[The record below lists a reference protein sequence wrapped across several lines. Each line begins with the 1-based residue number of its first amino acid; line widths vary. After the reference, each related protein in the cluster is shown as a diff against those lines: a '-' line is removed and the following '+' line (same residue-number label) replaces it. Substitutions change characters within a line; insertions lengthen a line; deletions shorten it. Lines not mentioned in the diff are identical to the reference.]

1 MDNTVAYN
9 KYRWVFNEFNNPDIP
24 GDAWWCTNV
33 DFQVADVYLFA
44 KRFPAVCPA
53 QDGYPATIANH
64 MAYIPCGEGLAG
76 TIARY
81 CDMEGKWGE
90 EVPNCHAAAPKSIKY
105 DVQFLELT
113 AKKAMQPLT
122 PVIDGKEVKVSSFPS
137 LPEGLTID
145 SSTGVISGTPLEE
158 MERKG
163 FTINAA
169 NQEGSVYTT
178 IAITVNKAA
187 FNWLLLVIIIVIVIV
202 VVVVVVVVLT
212 ASKKKK
218 GSKAMPKSS
227 KSKSGSKKMDA
238 QPKAVIK
245 V

>member
-1 MDNTVAYN
+1 M
-9 KYRWVFNEFNNPDIP
+9 
-24 GDAWWCTNV
+24 
-33 DFQVADVYLFA
+33 
-44 KRFPAVCPA
+44 
-53 QDGYPATIANH
+53 
-64 MAYIPCGEGLAG
+64 
-76 TIARY
+76 
-81 CDMEGKWGE
+81 
-90 EVPNCHAAAPKSIKY
+90 
-105 DVQFLELT
+105 
-113 AKKAMQPLT
+113 
-122 PVIDGKEVKVSSFPS
+122 SSFPS